1 MRGDGGVGLGTDGAD
16 LGLVA
21 GRGRGE
27 QQNRERGERG
37 ERDYSAASRKKVPV
51 SRSAGKASG

>member
-1 MRGDGGVGLGTDGAD
+1 MRGDGGVGVGADGAD

-27 QQNRERGERG
+27 QESRG
-37 ERDYSAASRKKVPV
+37 ERDYSAASRKKVPL
-51 SRSAGKASG
+51 SRMSGKASG